1 MPIRILL
8 VDDHAVVRKGLKMFL
23 DLDPELEVV
32 GEAGNG
38 EEALTQIEALRP
50 CVVLMDL
57 MMPVMGGIEAIEIS
71 RQKFPEV
78 EVLALTSVLEDR
90 SVVQAVKAG
99 AVGYMLKNTEAEEL
113 SRAIKAAATGK
124 VQLSPEASAR
134 LLKAMRT
141 SDPLEDLT
149 ERELEVLI
157 ALSRGLSN
165 KEIATEL
172 VVTEKTVK
180 THVSSVLSKLDVKS
194 RTQAALYA
202 WQTGLVRP
210 EELHSAKI

>member
-210 EELHSAKI
+210 EELHSPA